1 MNNDII
7 YQVRK
12 GINSLTVTVNHTCPK
27 FNNENKFFD
36 HILICNLHSLI
47 ALNLVGSTILALI
60 KFIVRKSQPKNLSN
74 K

>member
-7 YQVRK
+7 YKVRK
-12 GINSLTVTVNHTCPK
+12 GINSKPYLFPK

-36 HILICNLHSLI
+36 QYFNLHSFD
-47 ALNLVGSTILALI
+47 ALNLVGPTILALI
-60 KFIVRKSQPKNLSN
+60 KFIVRKSKFTEL